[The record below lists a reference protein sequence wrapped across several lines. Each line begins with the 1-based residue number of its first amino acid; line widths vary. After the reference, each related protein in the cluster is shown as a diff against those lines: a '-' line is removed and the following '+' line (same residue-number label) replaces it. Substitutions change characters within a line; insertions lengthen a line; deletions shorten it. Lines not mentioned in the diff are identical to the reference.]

1 MQNYRRLIAIFMT
14 VIMLI
19 SVFSTTLASAAEVE
33 NTDTKAQTEVVEV
46 AIDDEITDT
55 AASTDVAD
63 TAEEK
68 LLAET
73 ADDFTDIN
81 LGYSYSY
88 TWNYSNDDD
97 IQSYRFYQPSNGY
110 VTVKLSSLGYST
122 DYVFGIVNFNTGEM
136 EFMAA
141 TPRDYQS
148 NHTYEVG
155 LCAGYHVFMFVPAF
169 DITSTTTNYKS
180 TFSITHTPSEY
191 WERENNAT
199 TATAS
204 QMTLG
209 KTYTGVYGEE
219 AKTDDYS
226 NDDYFSVHLT
236 KGQKYKFTINCEI
249 TLLQTHYFDVY
260 NPSYSAIST
269 LDEYSFRYYGDFNES
284 GRSLEYTAENTG
296 FHYLRLYGA
305 TDGDEYYKYTLNVSE
320 ITEVPAVPNI
330 KSPIIGANNIEIN
343 WDAVVGADSYVVYRK
358 IGDSDWEAISTVTS
372 GTTLVDYDV
381 YAGVTYTYCVCSYNS
396 AGYSGFSSYVNAS
409 LISAPE
415 MVSAATTSSG
425 VKVTWESNNTTGGY
439 YLYRKTDSTS
449 WVKVATIKDCN
460 TLSYTDK
467 TAKNGTKYYYAAKA
481 YCGTETSEL
490 SNSVSVTYLMKPKMG
505 KVTSVS
511 TGLKVAWTAQSGVS
525 GYKVYRKTLP
535 NGSYKL
541 LKTVSGASKTSY
553 TDKSVKTGVNYRYAI
568 KTYKGSVL
576 SAYSSTAAVSG
587 VKISPTS
594 KKLVK
599 GASTTIKVSGIK
611 SKYSFK
617 TSKSKVATV
626 NSKGKVTSKAN
637 GTAYIYINA
646 KGIQKSVKIT
656 VKSPSVSISASKT
669 SIKRGYSTTF
679 TATTFP
685 SKKVTW
691 KSSNTKIATVSS
703 SGKVTGK
710 GKGTATITA
719 SFKYNKKTYKAS
731 KKITVTVQKPT
742 FKTFM
747 SQKSDYGYFVS
758 CIIKN
763 TGNKTLRIY
772 GSNVVIDGYD
782 FVMCGVKNNS
792 IVNFSYVD
800 IKPGGEYIA
809 IFQRTN
815 GRKFY
820 YIPGDY
826 LTFYLLY
833 DGVKYSATVSSYN
846 NSVF

>member
-1 MQNYRRLIAIFMT
+1 MQNYRRLIAVFMT
-14 VIMLI
+14 IIMLMSI
-19 SVFSTTLASAAEVE
+19 FSTTLASAAEVE
-33 NTDTKAQTEVVEV
+33 NTDTQAQTDVVEV
-46 AIDDEITDT
+46 AVDDEITDT
-55 AASTDVAD
+55 SANTDVTD
-63 TAEEK
+63 TAAQK
-68 LLAET
+68 LLAQT

-81 LGYSYSY
+81 LGYSYSF
-88 TWNYSNDDD
+88 TWNYYNDDD

-122 DYVFGIVNFNTGEM
+122 DYVFGIANYNTGEM

-155 LCAGYHVFMFVPAF
+155 LSSGYHVFMFVPAF
-169 DITSTTTNYKS
+169 NITSTTTNYKS
-180 TFSITHTPSEY
+180 TFSIAHTPSEY

-199 TATAS
+199 TGTATS
-204 QMTLG
+204 MTLG

-236 KGQKYKFTINCEI
+236 KGQKYKFTINCET
-249 TLLQTHYFDVY
+249 TLLQLYYFDVY
-260 NPSYSAIST
+260 NPSHYAIST
-269 LDEYSFRYYGDFNES
+269 LDEYSFRYYGEYSAS
-284 GRSLEYTAENTG
+284 GRSLEYTAETTG
-296 FHYLRLYGA
+296 FHYLRFYGA
-305 TDGDEYYKYTLNVSE
+305 TSGDEYYKYTLNVSE
-320 ITEVPAVPNI
+320 VTVAPAIPNI
-330 KSPIIGANNIEIN
+330 KTPIVGADNVEIN
-343 WDAVVGADSYVVYRK
+343 WDAVSGADGYLVYRK
-358 IGDSDWEAISTVTS
+358 IGDSDWEILSTVTS

-381 YAGVTYTYCVCSYNS
+381 YAGAKYTYCVRSYNS

-409 LISAPE
+409 LISAPK
-415 MVSAATTSSG
+415 MLSAATTTSG
-425 VKVTWESNNTTGGY
+425 VKITWNSTNTTGGY
-439 YLYRKTDSTS
+439 YLYRKTSSS
-449 WVKVATIKDCN
+449 WTKIATIKDCN

-481 YCGTETSEL
+481 YLGTETSEL

-576 SAYSSTAAVSG
+576 SAYSSTAAISG
-587 VKISPTS
+587 VKVSPTS
-594 KKLVK
+594 KSLVK

-626 NSKGKVTSKAN
+626 NSKGKVTAKAN
-637 GTAYIYINA
+637 GSAYIYINA
-646 KGIQKSVKIT
+646 KGVQKSVKIT

-669 SIKRGYSTTF
+669 SIKRGSSTTF
-679 TATTFP
+679 KATTFP

-691 KSSNTKIATVSS
+691 KTSNSKVATVSS

-719 SFKYNKKTYKAS
+719 SFKYNGKTYKAS

-747 SQKSDYGYFVS
+747 LTESSYSYYHGV
-758 CIIKN
+758 IIKN
-763 TGNKTLRIY
+763 TGSKTLRVY
-772 GSNVVIDGYD
+772 GSNAVLDGYS
-782 FVMCGVKNNS
+782 FVMCAQSGNK
-792 IVNFSYVD
+792 IVNLKYVD

-809 IFQRTN
+809 MFRRTN
-815 GRKFY
+815 GNKFY

-833 DGVKYSATVSSYN
+833 DGVKYSATVSAYN

>member
-1 MQNYRRLIAIFMT
+1 MQNYRRLIAVFMT
-14 VIMLI
+14 TIMLI
-19 SVFSTTLASAAEVE
+19 SIFSTTLASAAEVE
-33 NTDTKAQTEVVEV
+33 NTDTQAQTDVVEV
-46 AIDDEITDT
+46 AVDDEITDT
-55 AASTDVAD
+55 AANTDVTT
-63 TAEEK
+63 TAAEK
-68 LLAET
+68 LLAQT

-81 LGYSYSY
+81 LGYSYSF
-88 TWNYSNDDD
+88 TWNYYNDED

-110 VTVKLSSLGYST
+110 VTVKLNKLGYST
-122 DYVFGIVNFNTGEM
+122 NYVFGIVNYNTGEM
-136 EFMAA
+136 EFMTACVS
-141 TPRDYQS
+141 TS
-148 NHTYEVG
+148 KSEHTYEVG
-155 LCAGYHVFMFVPAF
+155 LSSGYHVFMFLPAF

-180 TFSITHTPSEY
+180 TFSISHTPNEY
-191 WERENNAT
+191 WEREYNGT
-199 TATAS
+199 TGTATA
-204 QMTLG
+204 MTLG
-209 KTYTGVYGEE
+209 KTYTGVYAED
-219 AKTDDYS
+219 AKTDDAS

-236 KGQKYKFTINCEI
+236 KGQKYKFTIECPS
-249 TLLQTHYFDVY
+249 TLLQNYYFDVY
-260 NPSYSAIST
+260 NPSHSAISS
-269 LDEYSFRYYGDFNES
+269 LSEYSFRYYSATS
-284 GRSLEYTAENTG
+284 GNSRSIEYTAETTG
-296 FHYLRLYGA
+296 FHYLRFYGA
-305 TDGDEYYKYTLNVSE
+305 SNYVEGYKYTLNVSE
-320 ITEVPAVPNI
+320 VTVAPAIPNI
-330 KSPIIGANNIEIN
+330 KTPVVGANNIEVN
-343 WDAVVGADSYVVYRK
+343 WDAVAGADGYLVYRK
-358 IGDSDWEAISTVTS
+358 IGDSDWEILSTVTS

-381 YAGVTYTYCVCSYNS
+381 YAGVKYTYCVRAYNS

-415 MVSAATTSSG
+415 MISAATASSG
-425 VKVTWESNNTTGGY
+425 VKVTWDSANTTGGY
-439 YLYRKTDSTS
+439 YLYRKTASTD
-449 WVKVATIKDCN
+449 WTKIAIIEDCN

-481 YCGTETSEL
+481 YLGTETSEL
-490 SNSVSVTYLMKPKMG
+490 SNSVSVTYLMNPKMG

-535 NGSYKL
+535 NGDYKL

-553 TDKSVKTGVNYRYAI
+553 TDTSVKTGVNYKYAI

-594 KKLVK
+594 KSLVK
-599 GASTTIKVSGIK
+599 GASTTIKVSGIN

-626 NSKGKVTSKAN
+626 SSKGKVTSKAN

-679 TATTFP
+679 TAKTFP

-691 KSSNTKIATVSS
+691 KSSNTKVATVSS

-719 SFKYNKKTYKAS
+719 SFKYNGKTYKAS

-747 SQKSDYGYFVS
+747 LTESSYSYYHGV
-758 CIIKN
+758 IIKN
-763 TGNKTLRIY
+763 TGSKTLRVY
-772 GSNVVIDGYD
+772 GSNAVLDGYS
-782 FVMCGVKNNS
+782 FVMCTQSGNR
-792 IVNFSYVD
+792 IVDLKYVD

-809 IFQRTN
+809 MFRRTN
-815 GRKFY
+815 GNKFY